1 MNNLATNICRKWQGN
16 VKKVRARRFRS
27 LRALFKIITEIFF
40 LRLQE
45 ILVKCNVV
53 QSLLPAHSVKE
64 NAIMGYLEKKII
76 LRTVFK
82 NSRSLKL
89 WKTKV
94 EKKISVFKISGYYVD
109 GALVNEDF
117 FLTVPKKSN

>member
-16 VKKVRARRFRS
+16 VKNVRARRFRS

-45 ILVKCNVV
+45 ILVKRNVV
-53 QSLLPAHSVKE
+53 QSLLPAHSVQE

>member
-16 VKKVRARRFRS
+16 VKNVRARRFRS

-45 ILVKCNVV
+45 ILVKRNVV

-109 GALVNEDF
+109 GTLVNEDF

>member
-1 MNNLATNICRKWQGN
+1 
-16 VKKVRARRFRS
+16 
-27 LRALFKIITEIFF
+27 
-40 LRLQE
+40 
-45 ILVKCNVV
+45 
-53 QSLLPAHSVKE
+53 
-64 NAIMGYLEKKII
+64 MGYLEKKII

-94 EKKISVFKISGYYVD
+94 ENKISVFKISGYYVD

-117 FLTVPKKSN
+117 F

>member
-1 MNNLATNICRKWQGN
+1 M
-16 VKKVRARRFRS
+16 
-27 LRALFKIITEIFF
+27 KIITEIFF
-40 LRLQE
+40 LRLQQ
-45 ILVKCNVV
+45 ILVKRNV

-94 EKKISVFKISGYYVD
+94 EKKISVFKISGYYVN

-117 FLTVPKKSN
+117 F

>member
-16 VKKVRARRFRS
+16 VKNVRARRFRS

-45 ILVKCNVV
+45 ILVKRNVV

-109 GALVNEDF
+109 GALVKEDF

>member
-1 MNNLATNICRKWQGN
+1 
-16 VKKVRARRFRS
+16 
-27 LRALFKIITEIFF
+27 
-40 LRLQE
+40 
-45 ILVKCNVV
+45 
-53 QSLLPAHSVKE
+53 
-64 NAIMGYLEKKII
+64 MGYLEKKII

>member
-16 VKKVRARRFRS
+16 VKNVRVRRFRS

-45 ILVKCNVV
+45 ILVKRNVV

>member
-1 MNNLATNICRKWQGN
+1 MYVGN
-16 VKKVRARRFRS
+16 GREMSKKLERGDLGPLGHF
-27 LRALFKIITEIFF
+27 
-40 LRLQE
+40 LQE
-45 ILVKCNVV
+45 ILVKRNVV

-64 NAIMGYLEKKII
+64 NAIMGYLEKKFI

-117 FLTVPKKSN
+117 F

>member
-16 VKKVRARRFRS
+16 VKNVRARRFRS

-45 ILVKCNVV
+45 ILVKRNVV

-82 NSRSLKL
+82 NSRSRKL

>member
-16 VKKVRARRFRS
+16 VKNVRARRFRS

-45 ILVKCNVV
+45 ILVKRNVV

>member
-16 VKKVRARRFRS
+16 VKNVRARRFRS
-27 LRALFKIITEIFF
+27 LRALFKIITELFF

-45 ILVKCNVV
+45 ILVKRNVV

>member
-16 VKKVRARRFRS
+16 VKNVRARRFRS

-45 ILVKCNVV
+45 ILVKRNVV

-76 LRTVFK
+76 LRTFFK